1 MEDKNL
7 NTVLDS
13 GEFIDKEEYK
23 ENFSSNGRTS
33 DYIPFLDE
41 AKALKPGRIIYY
53 DYPVPD
59 SFVSGVRN
67 QVYKL
72 NDDDPENSER
82 EYTVEA
88 TKEKDKSG
96 NDITDKEGR
105 KLYTFC
111 IRRKD
116 K

>member
-1 MEDKNL
+1 MD
-7 NTVLDS
+7 D
-13 GEFIDKEEYK
+13 DEYNK
-23 ENFSSNGRTS
+23 TFNSNGRSSEYTA
-33 DYIPFLDE
+33 FLDE
-41 AKALKPGRIIYY
+41 ADTLRSGQVIYY
-53 DYPVPD
+53 NEPVPD

-72 NDDDPENSER
+72 NDDDAEPSDR

-88 TKEKDKSG
+88 TKEKDRSG
-96 NDITDKEGR
+96 NDVTDEKDR

>member
-1 MEDKNL
+1 MATKDVNS
-7 NTVLDS
+7 VLGS
-13 GEFIDKEEYK
+13 GTQIDKEEYEDK
-23 ENFSSNGRTS
+23 FNSNGRTS
-33 DYIPFLDE
+33 DYIGFLNK
-41 AKALKPGRIIYY
+41 AKDMEPGDIIYY
-53 DYPVPD
+53 DIQVLD

-72 NDDDPENSER
+72 NDNSEDSDR

-96 NDITDKEGR
+96 NDVTDNEGK

-111 IRRKD
+111 IRRKN

>member
-1 MEDKNL
+1 MNQDKLESVL
-7 NTVLDS
+7 NS
-13 GEFIDKEEYK
+13 GSFIEKEEYEDK
-23 ENFSSNGRTS
+23 FGSNGRTS
-33 DYIPFLDE
+33 DYIPFLKE
-41 AKALKPGRIIYY
+41 AEDLEPDQIMCY
-53 DYPVPD
+53 DNPVSD

-72 NDDDPENSER
+72 NDDDSEPSER
-82 EYTVEA
+82 EYNVEA
-88 TKEKDKSG
+88 TKEKDPSG
-96 NDITDKEGR
+96 NDVTDKEGK

>member
-1 MEDKNL
+1 MLKKNIEK
-7 NTVLDS
+7 VLDS
-13 GEFIDKEEYK
+13 GSFIEKEKYEDK
-23 ENFSSNGRTS
+23 FDSNGRTS
-33 DYIPFLDE
+33 DYIKFLQE
-41 AKALKPGRIIYY
+41 AEDLEPNQIKYY
-53 DYPVPD
+53 NDPVRD

-72 NDDDPENSER
+72 NDDDSESSER
-82 EYTVEA
+82 EYNVEA
-88 TKEKDKSG
+88 TKEKDQSG
-96 NDITDKEGR
+96 NDVTDKEGR

>member
-1 MEDKNL
+1 MNQEKLESVL
-7 NTVLDS
+7 NS
-13 GEFIDKEEYK
+13 GSLIEKEEY
-23 ENFSSNGRTS
+23 ENKFGSNGRTS
-33 DYIPFLDE
+33 DYIKFLKE
-41 AKALKPGRIIYY
+41 AEDLEPDQIKYY
-53 DYPVPD
+53 DDPVPD

-72 NDDDPENSER
+72 NDDDSESSER

-88 TKEKDKSG
+88 TKEKDQSG
-96 NDITDKEGR
+96 NDVTDKEGK

>member
-1 MEDKNL
+1 M
-7 NTVLDS
+7 
-13 GEFIDKEEYK
+13 DKEKIESVLESGKSMDKDEY
-23 ENFSSNGRTS
+23 EDMFSSNGRSS
-33 DYIPFLDE
+33 DYVPFLAR
-41 AKALKPGRIIYY
+41 AKDLGSDGIIYY
-53 DYPVPD
+53 DKPVPD
-59 SFVSGVRN
+59 NFVSGVRN

-72 NDDDPENSER
+72 NDDDTENSDR

-88 TKEKDKSG
+88 TKEKDRSG
-96 NDITDKEGR
+96 NDVTDDEGK

>member
-1 MEDKNL
+1 MNNEKIESVLASGKSIKKDKYEDMFNL
-7 NTVLDS
+7 N
-13 GEFIDKEEYK
+13 GR
-23 ENFSSNGRTS
+23 SSN
-33 DYIPFLDE
+33 YAAFLQHAQD
-41 AKALKPGRIIYY
+41 LNPGDIKYY
-53 DYPVPD
+53 DDPVPD

-72 NDDDPENSER
+72 NDDDAENSDR

-88 TKEKDKSG
+88 TKEKDRFG
-96 NDITDKEGR
+96 DDATDDQGR

>member
-72 NDDDPENSER
+72 NDDDKEKSEW
-82 EYTVEA
+82 EYKVRA
-88 TKEKDKSG
+88 TKEKNGRG
-96 NDITDKEGR
+96 NDVTDEQDR
-105 KLYTFC
+105 QLFTFS
-111 IRRKD
+111 IRRMD
-116 K
+116 G